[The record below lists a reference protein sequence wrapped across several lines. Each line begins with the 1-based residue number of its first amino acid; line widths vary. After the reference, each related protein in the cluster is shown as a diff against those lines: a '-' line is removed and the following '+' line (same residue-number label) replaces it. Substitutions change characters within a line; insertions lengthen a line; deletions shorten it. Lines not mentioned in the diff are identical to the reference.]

1 MFLVIG
7 SEFRGFH
14 IRFVDI
20 ARGGIRIVRSRNKE
34 TYSINLRTLF
44 DENFNL
50 AATQHR
56 KNKDIPEGGSKGTIL
71 LDANAQ
77 DRALACFEEY
87 VDSILDL
94 LIVGE
99 TPGIKEVFEIVL
111 ICRKLSIT
119 TTSQR
124 SSSLVLMRELLI

>member
-14 IRFVDI
+14 IRFADI

-34 TYSINLRTLF
+34 TYSINQRTLF

-94 LIVGE
+94 LIQGE
-99 TPGIKEVFEIVL
+99 TPGIKEVFDL
-111 ICRKLSIT
+111 R
-119 TTSQR
+119 
-124 SSSLVLMRELLI
+124 LLITENC